1 MDPSSPRER
10 APLRF
15 HSAQRPDIADDIV
28 ERCREVYALQA
39 DDSERFTSAAHDL
52 LRRLD
57 VATGV
62 VTAMTCD
69 AAFFELFRNWAASC
83 DRFGI
88 ECRSGTMLFVTD
100 RDTFRRAESLGF
112 VAYYDDESS
121 LLSTMRE
128 SGRYGDPAWTEYMYH
143 QNWVIDR
150 MLGLGVDVLFQ
161 DVDLVWRRD
170 PRPALVERA
179 HSGVDIQVM
188 YDGPNDRFQPLYA
201 NSGFMYL
208 ANSERVRAFWAE
220 VYAHHEMIGYYR
232 SQQEPFNVVLD
243 AYAHRGLG
251 VHVLDET
258 RFANGH
264 LYCDGRSA
272 PPDPWVVHH
281 SWTRD
286 LPHKLERFAANGHWF
301 LEQPGEPRPT

>member
-1 MDPSSPRER
+1 MVDPSSPQEW

-15 HSAQRPDIADDIV
+15 HSSQRPDISDDIV
-28 ERCREVYALQA
+28 ERCREVYELQA
-39 DDSERFTSAAHDL
+39 DDSARFTSAANDL

-57 VATGV
+57 GPAGV

-69 AAFFELFRNWAASC
+69 AGFFELFRNWVASC
-83 DRFGI
+83 DRSGI
-88 ECRSGTMLFVTD
+88 ECRSGTIVFPTD
-100 RDTFRRAESLGF
+100 RVTFERAESLGF
-112 VAYYDDESS
+112 VAYYDDESV
-121 LLSTMRE
+121 LLSQMTH
-128 SGRYGDPAWTEYMYH
+128 SGGYGDARWTEYMYH

-150 MLGLGVDVLFQ
+150 MLGLGVDLLFQ

-170 PRPALVERA
+170 PRPALIDRA
-179 HSGVDIQVM
+179 RSGVDIQVM

-201 NSGFMYL
+201 NSGFMYF
-208 ANSERVRAFWAE
+208 ANSAPVRALWAE

-232 SQQEPFNVVLD
+232 SQQEPLNVVLA
-243 AYAHRGLG
+243 AYAHRGLE

-264 LYCDGRSA
+264 LYCDGRIA

-281 SWTRD
+281 SWTRS
-286 LPHKLERFAANGHWF
+286 LPHKLERFEANGHWF
-301 LEQPGEPRPT
+301 LDQPGEPR